1 MDTPPPPPPH
11 NKPIH
16 KRDSG
21 FVSGTGEVS
30 QTCGYRSG
38 SGDSMVL
45 HGSKPNS
52 GDSAIVHSAVS
63 FGNKSPKSAS
73 ADGSFIRQ
81 TKSTEYSPAE
91 EDLSKYEWFW
101 GPMSRDECAK
111 ELQERGQIG
120 NFIVRKND
128 RGDYVMSFW

>member
-1 MDTPPPPPPH
+1 M
-11 NKPIH
+11 
-16 KRDSG
+16 RL
-21 FVSGTGEVS
+21 
-30 QTCGYRSG
+30 
-38 SGDSMVL
+38 VL

-73 ADGSFIRQ
+73 ADGSFTRQ
-81 TKSTEYSPAE
+81 TKTTEYSPDE
-91 EDLSKYEWFW
+91 EDLSKYDWFW